1 MQSNSG
7 GPYSQYK
14 PYGSYD
20 DADDSD
26 TSSEYSS
33 SSGSTTD
40 ESDIDEPFQ
49 NFVSLPQQQQPALPI
64 NGGLGFVPP
73 DPAAIYRIGPS
84 AMSTDTS
91 RAIESSTI
99 PTSRFDL
106 SGVALEKEVESRY
119 NPTQFKVESRDSTA
133 TVMFSSTDRDTTAY
147 PQPTNLQLNLPRTYK
162 NVVSLQ
168 ITQLKL
174 LSAFLYF
181 RDAKYNTEFTIFEQG
196 RTDSVT
202 LSDNIITVKIRE
214 GSYNINSLIT
224 ELHQQ
229 MNKTPMFFYF
239 PNGYDDFARIFPTS
253 GDLSIGFNQ
262 PGDYYYNS
270 LTDTF
275 IQSPSMTY
283 IVTRYF
289 QSQYAGLFSY
299 TPEQTLNAYYYP
311 VLKEVFLDP
320 AAILDITIPTISGM
334 TVADIYKH
342 IVFEFEG
349 LNDKITQQ
357 LIKVNQ
363 GYLDDYRTQN
373 TFAHS
378 LVNSYNWTYDTFNNR
393 ITVASTS
400 LNTSIIRYINNIT
413 TQFTNDII
421 TTLSGGMTLAN
432 YQAMIVQRNQD
443 AAVLTD
449 MYNYLQTAL
458 ATNFAVNFG
467 SYTTDQLADISH
479 IIYIQNA
486 QDVSGVFKQYS
497 LDYFKQKEAGQVI
510 IPPKDFGARPTP
522 PTRPTWKLDTLAD
535 ATVDF
540 TNINMGIRNNPY
552 DFTMSNQIITDTY
565 AIDPTTY
572 TINTGNLTQTVN
584 IVADVQPTKYTV
596 FQFTS
601 PVRQTIQFE
610 TLSRPL
616 FYRYPE
622 YNYNFG
628 GSIPYFY
635 NKSLSYVDNSAA
647 DITDI
652 SLNPVPIIQ
661 DGSGHPL
668 ENILTA
674 IQLSTTRTN
683 TVEYYSF
690 TAPDISNVPIDS
702 SGALYTATLTINAVN
717 AEFGSAV
724 TAYIY
729 HDRAAF
735 MADTSVERTEN
746 ALHYKYTSTATAI
759 SNTLEIPIRLHTLD
773 QYYVIFRSV
782 SETIPDIPYNISLQI
797 NTPQLRPQYLIKNF
811 EGDSAQNLQFS
822 FQNPYEYLAHYSDA
836 SRINYYIARTYDPA
850 FIRLPLT
857 ADSSITPDNQLFSL
871 TFPPGLQPIGY
882 DASGVSNDPTD
893 YIFIPGD
900 PNGEFTPSRTV
911 GLFYD
916 PLTTYIYQVPQAAL
930 LAPDVQNRIQY
941 TYKGAPEKRE
951 YKIVHYHDTHFMPST
966 VPLDTDLTANLLHRP
981 ALRTVYDMSAADLT
995 ATYTYTVDSN
1005 FTGKQTLQLGQ
1016 GVCGISFT
1024 PTEGWWD
1031 MKGFSFKSADYT
1043 ATSPNNDISYIG
1055 IYPFRAVSQKNAA
1068 TVLLADSIAVLD
1080 YAGRTVYDP
1089 STAWDKNYGTY
1100 YNFKLTN
1107 RYTYNRPDIVADGL
1121 AGFTQYPHQE
1131 SIHLEEDLYT
1141 AIPFNADGTVTTF
1154 HMLAGSLIPRPDINQ
1169 PVTSTNSAGASI
1181 VIPAADTSSVVWQ
1194 SQYKNS
1200 LPIGTQ
1206 VLNYIDTVHIFKDAL
1221 AFSEYNPGKY
1231 IGDHQWYL
1239 RFVGYNGGDTNAYYY
1254 LTGHPGIPYRG
1265 DVYSIQSDRSSYY
1278 NNQFDLTAAV
1288 PAGHTAITWTAN
1300 TQQGYLLTANN
1311 NRLHIHT
1318 FNPLEQFI
1326 TSLSGYISFAIV
1338 DISAANISIADI
1350 TRVKL
1355 TAAANGEGFM
1365 IVAPAMQGTVVA
1377 FHKDGQT
1384 VSKYFSDS
1392 SEQFIDAYV
1401 HCDESMQFHVLVS
1414 ADSSYTTNTKFL
1426 YDISQTNAG
1435 SYKKTYISPLFGSG
1449 LYSLRTDSH
1458 GAAYFLSTQYTN
1470 RYTSIAGRDVVSGKP
1485 YDYVARF
1492 EVNEQSLDL
1501 TIDPVNTYWSVGT
1514 SNSIFFQKHIG
1525 SLFDDKPWIIYGNT
1539 QLGADK
1545 KRGIYSAWQIFYPVI
1560 KVTLNKRANIYNSI
1574 TNRIDINQP
1583 QTQTVVPENYRTCAF
1598 FYKDLSDLLADVS
1611 GPDGWKW
1618 GQETNYTAADISF
1631 NGYEFNSYIN
1641 NINVAPTDVSHSYYV
1656 AIRGYTPSE
1665 SFQTLVRFRAPNRY
1679 DFGQVSL
1686 TTISNEI
1693 VDSSNNPANYN
1704 PTYTQL
1710 LASFNKYFADIS
1722 QVTFGSNQIANFAGI
1737 KNTTSTFTQFY
1748 NTFISRYTSYK
1759 TKNDLID
1766 TFNTSL
1772 STKVSTTLNT
1782 NFGTILPQSYFKR
1795 TNIGTAI
1802 PFNLLFKSYIS
1813 AQIPTDAE
1821 TEWGIGWNLGFDK
1834 KDYTDNTVYHA
1845 PSFFKIIDDYIY
1857 LRINSEQ
1864 GMNTLDTTGKE
1875 NYKETRET
1883 RGAVQQY
1890 NAKLLLANFGSYSQ
1904 TLIQNPVYF
1913 NPPIGKLDR
1922 IRFTWIDSKGQI
1934 IDNTDC
1940 EWSAAINITERVDRA
1955 TVDSLIT
1962 RGKI

>member
-1 MQSNSG
+1 MNR
-7 GPYSQYK
+7 
-14 PYGSYD
+14 
-20 DADDSD
+20 
-26 TSSEYSS
+26 T
-33 SSGSTTD
+33 
-40 ESDIDEPFQ
+40 
-49 NFVSLPQQQQPALPI
+49 PI
-64 NGGLGFVPP
+64 
-73 DPAAIYRIGPS
+73 
-84 AMSTDTS
+84 
-91 RAIESSTI
+91 
-99 PTSRFDL
+99 
-106 SGVALEKEVESRY
+106 
-119 NPTQFKVESRDSTA
+119 
-133 TVMFSSTDRDTTAY
+133 
-147 PQPTNLQLNLPRTYK
+147 
-162 NVVSLQ
+162 
-168 ITQLKL
+168 
-174 LSAFLYF
+174 
-181 RDAKYNTEFTIFEQG
+181 
-196 RTDSVT
+196 
-202 LSDNIITVKIRE
+202 
-214 GSYNINSLIT
+214 
-224 ELHQQ
+224 
-229 MNKTPMFFYF
+229 FFYF

-320 AAILDITIPTISGM
+320 AAILDIDVTGIQDM

-342 IVFEFEG
+342 VVFEFEG
-349 LNDKITQQ
+349 LNDTITQQ
-357 LIKVNQ
+357 LIKDNQ
-363 GYLDDYRTQN
+363 KTLDDYRTQN

-393 ITVASTS
+393 ITVSSTS
-400 LNTSIIRYINNIT
+400 LNTSIVRYINNIT
-413 TQFTNDII
+413 TQNMNDILA
-421 TTLSGGMTLAN
+421 TVSGGPMTNAA
-432 YQAMIVQRNQD
+432 YQTLVTQRNQD

-467 SYTTDQLADISH
+467 SYTVDQLADASH
-479 IIYIQNA
+479 IIYTQNA

-497 LDYFKQKEAGQVI
+497 LDYFKQKELGQVK
-510 IPPKDFGARPTP
+510 IPPDFGASPTP

-552 DFTMSNQIITDTY
+552 DFTLSKQIITDTY
-565 AIDPTTY
+565 AIDPSSY
-572 TINTGNLTQTVN
+572 IINTGNLTQTVN
-584 IVADVQPTKYTV
+584 IVADIEPTKYTV

-601 PVRQTIQFE
+601 PVRQTIQVE

-635 NKSLSYVDNSAA
+635 NKTISYVDNSAA

-661 DGSGHPL
+661 DCSGHPL

-683 TVEYYSF
+683 TVEYYTF
-690 TAPDISNVPIDS
+690 TAPYISDIPADA
-702 SGALYTATLTINAVN
+702 SGALYTATLSISTQNTVFA
-717 AEFGSAV
+717 SPV

-735 MADTSVERTEN
+735 MADAALERTEN
-746 ALHYKYTSTATAI
+746 ALHYKYTATAAATDT
-759 SNTLEIPIRLHTLD
+759 SLNIPVRLHTLD
-773 QYYVIFRSV
+773 KYYVIFRSV
-782 SETIPDIPYNISLQI
+782 LETIPDIPYTIALYIDTTQM
-797 NTPQLRPQYLIKNF
+797 RPKYLIVNF
-811 EGDSAQNLQFS
+811 NGDISQNLPFS

-836 SRINYYIARTYDPA
+836 SHSQINYYIARAYDPA
-850 FIRLPLT
+850 MIRLPLAST
-857 ADSSITPDNQLFSL
+857 ADSSISPDDQLFSL
-871 TFPPGLQPIGY
+871 TFPPGLPPIGY

-893 YIFIPGD
+893 YIFIGD
-900 PNGEFTPSRTV
+900 LSGVFTPDRTV

-916 PLTTYIYQVPQAAL
+916 PLTTYIYQALQTLKTAL
-930 LAPDVQNRIQY
+930 LAPDAQNRIPY
-941 TYKGAPEKRE
+941 TYKVAPEKRE
-951 YKIVHYHDTHFMPST
+951 YKIVHYHDTHFMTST
-966 VPLDTDLTANLLHRP
+966 VPLTAELTANLLHRP
-981 ALRTVYDMSAADLT
+981 GRRTVYDLSAADLS
-995 ATYTYTVDSN
+995 ATYTYTADTN
-1005 FTGKQTLQLGQ
+1005 FPGKQTLQLGQ

-1043 ATSPNNDISYIG
+1043 EASPNNDISYIG
-1055 IYPFRAVSQKNAA
+1055 IFPFRAVSQKNAE
-1068 TVLLADSIAVLD
+1068 TILLADSIAVLKYTD
-1080 YAGRTVYDP
+1080 RTVYSP

-1100 YNFKLTN
+1100 YNFKLAN
-1107 RYTYNRPDIVADGL
+1107 GYTYNRPDIVADGL
-1121 AGFTQYPHQE
+1121 AGFTQYPQQE
-1131 SIHLEEDLYT
+1131 SIRLEEDLYT
-1141 AIPFNADGTVTTF
+1141 AIPFNASGIVTTF

-1181 VIPAADTSSVVWQ
+1181 VIPADTSGRVWQ

-1206 VLNYIDTVHIFKDAL
+1206 VLNYIDTVQIFKDAV

-1231 IGDHQWYL
+1231 IGDHQWSL

-1254 LTGHPGIPYRG
+1254 LTGHPGMPYRG
-1265 DVYSIQSDRSSYY
+1265 DVYCIRTDRSSYY

-1300 TQQGYLLTANN
+1300 TQHGYLLTANN
-1311 NRLHIHT
+1311 NILHIYT

-1326 TSLSGYISFAIV
+1326 TSLSGDISFAIA

-1350 TRVKL
+1350 THVKL
-1355 TAAANGEGFM
+1355 SAAANGGFM
-1365 IVAPAMQGTVVA
+1365 LVAPATQGTVVA

-1401 HCDESMQFHVLVS
+1401 HCDETTHFHVLVA
-1414 ADSSYTTNTKFL
+1414 ADSSYPTHTKFL
-1426 YDISQTNAG
+1426 YDISQTNSAA
-1435 SYKKTYISPLFGSG
+1435 YNKTLINPLFGKG

-1470 RYTSIAGRDVVSGKP
+1470 RYASITGRDVVTGKP
-1485 YDYVARF
+1485 YDYVARL
-1492 EVNEQSLDL
+1492 EVNEQSLDI
-1501 TIDPVNTYWSVGT
+1501 TIDPADTYWYIGT
-1514 SNSIFFQKHIG
+1514 SNSLFFQKHIG
-1525 SLFDDKPWIIYGNT
+1525 ALFDDKPWKIYGNT

-1560 KVTLNKRANIYNSI
+1560 KVTLNKRVNIYNSI

-1583 QTQTVVPENYRTCAF
+1583 RIQTVVPENYRTCAF
-1598 FYKDLSDLLADVS
+1598 FYKDLSNLLADVS
-1611 GPDGWKW
+1611 GPGGWKW
-1618 GQETNYTAADISF
+1618 GQETNYTAADFSF

-1641 NINVAPTDVSHSYYV
+1641 NINITPTNVSHSYYI

-1693 VDSSNNPANYN
+1693 VDSSNNPADYN
-1704 PTYTQL
+1704 PTYRQL

-1772 STKVSTTLNT
+1772 STKVSTILNA

-1813 AQIPTDAE
+1813 QQIPTDAE

-1845 PSFFKIIDDYIY
+1845 PSFFKILDDYIY

-1955 TVDSLIT
+1955 TIDSVIT